1 MMRKSMRRKVQVS
14 VTWMSVK
21 DAGVI
26 SGLIHFS
33 FLIPDEDGS
42 EFERELVE
50 ALEGLGVTATAE
62 KLGKVAGYI

>member
-1 MMRKSMRRKVQVS
+1 MKDVG
-14 VTWMSVK
+14 VTSAM
-21 DAGVI
+21 I
-26 SGLIHFS
+26 PFP

-50 ALEGLGVTATAE
+50 ALEGLGVNATAE

>member
-1 MMRKSMRRKVQVS
+1 
-14 VTWMSVK
+14 MS
-21 DAGVI
+21 GF
-26 SGLIHFS
+26 IHWS
-33 FLIPDEDGS
+33 SLIPDGDGS

>member
-1 MMRKSMRRKVQVS
+1 M
-14 VTWMSVK
+14 
-21 DAGVI
+21 I

-62 KLGKVAGYI
+62 KLGNVAGYI

>member
-1 MMRKSMRRKVQVS
+1 MSM
-14 VTWMSVK
+14 K

-33 FLIPDEDGS
+33 FPIPDEDGS

-62 KLGKVAGYI
+62 KLGKVAGSI